1 MPTPTDPTSSSTQW
15 SLLGALGIVLAAG
28 LRYIAKGIRLR
39 RPSIVD
45 GNGPLTLAELQIG
58 LATIRQ
64 HSAQIKLLQESMD
77 ILNNSMP
84 AFSKRLYQVESEQEE
99 SRREQETLASKLDDL
114 ARNVRVGLREI
125 KDAIADLR
133 PGSTGE

>member
-1 MPTPTDPTSSSTQW
+1 
-15 SLLGALGIVLAAG
+15 
-28 LRYIAKGIRLR
+28 
-39 RPSIVD
+39 
-45 GNGPLTLAELQIG
+45 
-58 LATIRQ
+58 
-64 HSAQIKLLQESMD
+64 MD